1 MCGKCVKV
9 LYHANYNAPKCK
21 TGERMSS
28 AAQDKQP
35 RIKVGVSACLLGF
48 EVRYNGT
55 HKHMPLLTGELSR
68 YFEFVPTCPEQGAGM
83 GVPRPPIRLVGDPA
97 SPRAVEVDD
106 PSRDATAALQHY
118 AAQRIPQLQDLA
130 GYIFI
135 KNSPS
140 CGLFRV
146 KVYLDNGMPGPTPGR
161 GIFAAAL
168 TQAMPLLPVEEDGR
182 LHDPVLRENFM
193 TRVFAMHEWQTLC
206 AQGLTVQGLIGLH
219 SRYKYTLM
227 AHAPQD
233 YTALGRLLSDAG
245 KHDPA
250 LLGPRYFEQMMTALQ
265 KKATR
270 KSNTNVLMHLQG
282 YLKKQLRAEEKTSL
296 GRVIANYR
304 QGIVPLVV
312 PVTMLRHYFDL
323 FPDPYI
329 ARQSFL
335 QPYPDDLSLRNAL

>member
-1 MCGKCVKV
+1 MNG
-9 LYHANYNAPKCK
+9 A
-21 TGERMSS
+21 G
-28 AAQDKQP
+28 QDKK
-35 RIKVGVSACLLGF
+35 RAIKVGVSACLLGF

-55 HKHMPLLTGELSR
+55 HKHMPLLTGELAR
-68 YFEFVPTCPEQGAGM
+68 YFDFVPTCPEQGAGM

-97 SPRAVEVDD
+97 NPRAVRVADA
-106 PSRDATAALQHY
+106 SHDATAALQGY
-118 AAQRIPQLQDLA
+118 AEQRIPQLQDLC
-130 GYIFI
+130 GYVFI

-182 LHDPVLRENFM
+182 LQDPVLRENFV
-193 TRVFAMHEWQTLC
+193 TRVFAMHEWRQLC
-206 AQGLTVQGLIGLH
+206 AQGLSAAGLIALH

-227 AHAPQD
+227 AHAPQE
-233 YTALGRLLSDAG
+233 YAALGRLLADVG
-245 KHDPA
+245 KHDPQV
-250 LLGPRYFEQMMTALQ
+250 LGPRYFEQMMRALQ
-265 KKATR
+265 QKATR
-270 KSNTNVLMHLQG
+270 KTNTNVLMHLQG
-282 YLKKQLRAEEKTSL
+282 YLKKQLQPVEKGSL
-296 GRVIANYR
+296 TKVIDSYR
-304 QGIVPLVV
+304 RGIVPLVV
-312 PVTMLRHYFDL
+312 PVTMLRHYFEL